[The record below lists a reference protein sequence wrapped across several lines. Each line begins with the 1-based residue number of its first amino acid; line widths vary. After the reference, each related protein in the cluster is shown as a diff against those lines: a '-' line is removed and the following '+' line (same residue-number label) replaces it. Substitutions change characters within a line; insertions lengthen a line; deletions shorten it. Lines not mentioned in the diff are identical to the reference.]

1 VNRRS
6 YFWWA
11 LVALASLLPLARPV
25 FADPVA
31 TDGGPPAGDAA
42 ADAPPAV
49 GAAADAPPAVGA
61 AADAPSPRGLPTL
74 AEDGGAGA
82 EVVVVPITGTIDL
95 GLAPFVRR
103 VIEENPDAAAIV
115 LDVDT
120 FGGRV
125 DAAVQIRDALLA
137 AEPPVI
143 AYVHPR
149 AISAGALIS
158 YAADHIVFAPG
169 GSMGAVT
176 PVQTNEDGETEAV
189 GEKMTSYMRAEMR
202 TTAEANGRDGDLAEA
217 MVDRTMV
224 VDGVVDDTKLLTATT
239 ELAVE
244 LGLADDVQPTL
255 GDLLAAAGLERA
267 EQVEAETYWAEEL
280 SRFLTDPAVSGIL
293 MSLGMLGLLVELYS
307 PGVGLPGAVG
317 VLCLSAFFGGHLI
330 ADLAGME
337 ELVLLV
343 LGLVAL
349 GFEVFIIPGFGV
361 AGVVGI
367 VLVISSLSLSMV
379 GMPLTV
385 SWELGYI
392 TDAIQTVLVSI
403 AATIVVMAM
412 LVRFLPR
419 RAMPGWLV
427 LRTELGT
434 AGAAPDA
441 AGADFHAAPDLAGLT
456 GMEGVAETDLR
467 LAGKAR
473 IDGRVVDV
481 VSAHAYL
488 RRGARVRVALVEG
501 VRVVVEELAPPAATA
516 AEAPPAPSEE

>member
-1 VNRRS
+1 MQRRS
-6 YFWWA
+6 YLWLA
-11 LVALASLLPLARPV
+11 LLALAALLPLARPV
-25 FADPVA
+25 SADPVRPAETAETADDA
-31 TDGGPPAGDAA
+31 TAA
-42 ADAPPAV
+42 ATAGATAGAPTPTPT
-49 GAAADAPPAVGA
+49 GG
-61 AADAPSPRGLPTL
+61 PRGLPALGT
-74 AEDGGAGA
+74 DGGTG
-82 EVVVVPITGTIDL
+82 ETVVIVPITGTIDL

-103 VIEENPDAAAIV
+103 VIDEHPDAAAIV

-137 AEPPVI
+137 AGPPVI

-176 PVQTNEDGETEAV
+176 PVQQNDDGETEAV

-217 MVDRTMV
+217 MVDRTLV

-239 ELAVE
+239 ELAVQ

-255 GDLLAAAGLERA
+255 GALLAAAGLERA
-267 EQVEAETYWAEEL
+267 EQVRAETYWAEEL

-293 MSLGMLGLLVELYS
+293 MSLGMLGLLIELYS

-317 VLCLSAFFGGHLI
+317 VFCLSAFFGGHLI

-349 GFEVFIIPGFGV
+349 GLEVFIIPGFGV
-361 AGVVGI
+361 AGVLGI
-367 VLVISSLSLSMV
+367 VLIVSSLALSLV

-385 SWELGYI
+385 SWELGYL
-392 TDAIQTVLVSI
+392 TDALQTVLVSI

-427 LRTELGT
+427 LRTELGKE
-434 AGAAPDA
+434 GAAPDA
-441 AGADFHAAPDLAGLT
+441 DEADFHAAPDLAALLGL
-456 GMEGVAETDLR
+456 EGTAETDLR

-473 IDGRVVDV
+473 IDGRIVDV

-488 RRGARVRVALVEG
+488 RRGVRVRVSKVEG
-501 VRVVVEELAPPAATA
+501 VRVVVEEIPSAPAA
-516 AEAPPAPSEE
+516 APDPGAPAPAAAPTEE

>member
-1 VNRRS
+1 MNRRS

-31 TDGGPPAGDAA
+31 TDGGPPAGD
-42 ADAPPAV
+42 
-49 GAAADAPPAVGA
+49 AAADAPPAVGA

>member
-1 VNRRS
+1 MQRRS
-6 YFWWA
+6 YLWLA
-11 LVALASLLPLARPV
+11 LLALAALLPIARPV
-25 FADPVA
+25 SADPVRPAETAETAETADDA
-31 TDGGPPAGDAA
+31 TAGAPTPTPTGG
-42 ADAPPAV
+42 
-49 GAAADAPPAVGA
+49 
-61 AADAPSPRGLPTL
+61 PRGLPALGT
-74 AEDGGAGA
+74 DGGTG
-82 EVVVVPITGTIDL
+82 ETVVIVPITGTIDL

-103 VIEENPDAAAIV
+103 VIDEHPDAAAIV

-137 AEPPVI
+137 AGPPVI

-176 PVQTNEDGETEAV
+176 PVQQNDDGETEAV

-217 MVDRTMV
+217 MVDRTLV

-239 ELAVE
+239 ELAVQ

-255 GDLLAAAGLERA
+255 GALLAAAGLERA
-267 EQVEAETYWAEEL
+267 EQVRAETYWAEEL

-293 MSLGMLGLLVELYS
+293 MSLGMLGLLIELYS

-317 VLCLSAFFGGHLI
+317 VFCLSAFFGGHLI

-349 GFEVFIIPGFGV
+349 GLEVFIIPGFGV
-361 AGVVGI
+361 AGVLGI
-367 VLVISSLSLSMV
+367 VLIVSSLALSLV

-385 SWELGYI
+385 SWELGYL
-392 TDAIQTVLVSI
+392 TDALQTVLVSI

-427 LRTELGT
+427 LRTELGKE
-434 AGAAPDA
+434 GAAPDA
-441 AGADFHAAPDLAGLT
+441 DEADFHAAPDLAALLGL
-456 GMEGVAETDLR
+456 EGTAETDLR

-473 IDGRVVDV
+473 IDGRIVDV

-488 RRGARVRVALVEG
+488 RRGVRVRVSKVEG
-501 VRVVVEELAPPAATA
+501 VRVVVEEIPSAPAA
-516 AEAPPAPSEE
+516 APDPGAPAPAAAPTEE

>member
-1 VNRRS
+1 VQRRS
-6 YFWWA
+6 TVW
-11 LVALASLLPLARPV
+11 LVLIALAALLPFARPV
-25 FADPVA
+25 LAEPTDGPA
-31 TDGGPPAGDAA
+31 TDAAQEAEAPAPAAPADDAPSPDGDA
-42 ADAPPAV
+42 ADAPATK
-49 GAAADAPPAVGA
+49 
-61 AADAPSPRGLPTL
+61 GLPTL
-74 AEDGGAGA
+74 GTDGGTGQQ
-82 EVVVVPITGTIDL
+82 VVILPINGTIDM

-103 VIEENPDAAAIV
+103 VLEENPDAAAIV

-125 DAAVQIRDALLA
+125 DAAVQIRDALLG

-176 PVQTNEDGETEAV
+176 PVQQNDEGGMEAV
-189 GEKMTSYMRAEMR
+189 DEKMTSYMRAEMR

-217 MVDRTMV
+217 MVDRTLV

-244 LGLADDVQPTL
+244 LGLADDVQETL
-255 GDLLAAAGLERA
+255 GDVLAAAGLEKA
-267 EQVEAETYWAEEL
+267 EQVQAETYWAEEL

-293 MSLGMLGLLVELYS
+293 MSLGMLGLLIELYS

-317 VLCLSAFFGGHLI
+317 VLCLAAFFGGHLI

-337 ELVLLV
+337 ELVLLA

-349 GFEVFIIPGFGV
+349 GLEVFVIPGFGV
-361 AGVVGI
+361 AGVLGI
-367 VLVISSLSLSMV
+367 VFILSALSLSLV

-385 SWELGYI
+385 SWELGYL
-392 TDAIQTVLVSI
+392 TDALQTVLVSV
-403 AATIVVMAM
+403 AATIVIMG
-412 LVRFLPR
+412 LIVRFLPR
-419 RAMPGWLV
+419 RAMPNWLV
-427 LRTELGT
+427 LRTELGKEGT
-434 AGAAPDA
+434 APAAED
-441 AGADFHAAPDLAGLT
+441 ADFHTAPDQAELVGK
-456 GMEGVAETDLR
+456 EGVAETDLR
-467 LAGKAR
+467 LSGKAR
-473 IDGRVVDV
+473 IDGQVVDV

-488 RRGARVRVALVEG
+488 RRGVRVRVTAVEG
-501 VRVVVEELAPPAATA
+501 PRVVVEEIAEEGGP
-516 AEAPPAPSEE
+516 AEAPA